1 MEIVFFVS
9 RLDEALGVASSDDLP
24 GDIAAEPM
32 ESDGPAGL
40 TSLAS
45 ALGVE
50 PTGRAARPLRDAT
63 CRSFPVWQLDD
74 DMCRRLAALD
84 EATLD
89 ECAMKWSP
97 NAVSDLHERASCL
110 SDLQRALHESADD
123 ERLFALFE
131 ERAF

>member
-9 RLDEALGVASSDDLP
+9 RPDEALGVTSSDDLP
-24 GDIAAEPM
+24 GEIAADPM
-32 ESDGPAGL
+32 ESEGPAGL
-40 TSLAS
+40 TSLAR
-45 ALGVE
+45 ALGVLPAE
-50 PTGRAARPLRDAT
+50 RAARPLRDAT

-74 DMCRRLAALD
+74 RVSLRLAALD
-84 EATLD
+84 EVTLD

-97 NAVSDLHERASCL
+97 NADSDLHERACCL
-110 SDLQRALHESADD
+110 SDLQSALHESADD